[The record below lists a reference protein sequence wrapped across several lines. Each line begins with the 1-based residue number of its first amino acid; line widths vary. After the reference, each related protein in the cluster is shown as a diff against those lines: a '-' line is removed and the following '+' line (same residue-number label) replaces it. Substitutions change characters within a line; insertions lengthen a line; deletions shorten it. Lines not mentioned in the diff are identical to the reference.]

1 LDLPKIAAWVR
12 SGKMHKTR
20 TKATGA
26 ILRLRLKISER
37 MSKFYVRFVTKTI
50 PRTVKA
56 AIFLERDGIL
66 NLARVDKNQQVPP
79 LTLDQ
84 FKVNPLALAPLL
96 HLKAAG
102 FTLIATTNQPAM
114 SHGNIS
120 RWDLDQM
127 HGILRRA
134 FSLDDILICP
144 HAEDEFCPCRK
155 PKAGLFSEA
164 AFKWHIDLEH
174 SFVISD
180 KWQDAEAARLV
191 GATSLLVKSPWIGR
205 GHHDFVLPDIAAIA
219 EKIADLQPCKQSL
232 VA

>member
-1 LDLPKIAAWVR
+1 
-12 SGKMHKTR
+12 M
-20 TKATGA
+20 
-26 ILRLRLKISER
+26 
-37 MSKFYVRFVTKTI
+37 
-50 PRTVKA
+50 KA

-66 NLARVDKNQQVPP
+66 NLARVEKSQQLPP
-79 LTLDQ
+79 LTLNQ
-84 FKVNPLALAPLL
+84 FQVNTRAVEPLL
-96 HLKAAG
+96 QLKAAG
-102 FTLIATTNQPAM
+102 FLLIATTNQPAM

-120 RWDLDQM
+120 RWELDRM
-127 HGILRRA
+127 HDTLSNV

-164 AFKWHIDLEH
+164 AFKWHVELEQ

-191 GATSLLVKSPWIGR
+191 GATSLLVRSPWIGK
-205 GHHDFVLPDIAAIA
+205 GHHDFVLPNIAAIV
-219 EKIADLQPCKQSL
+219 EKIGQLQPCNQAM